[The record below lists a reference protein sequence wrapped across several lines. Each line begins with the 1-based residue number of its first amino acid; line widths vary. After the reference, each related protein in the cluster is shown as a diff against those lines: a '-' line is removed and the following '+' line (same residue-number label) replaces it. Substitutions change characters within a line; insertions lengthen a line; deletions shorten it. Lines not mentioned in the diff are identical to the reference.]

1 MANIKISELNE
12 LTEKENDDYLAIVD
26 TSASETKKIS
36 VEKLTASGVQLIA
49 VTDTA
54 PEEYETG
61 DKYYNTT
68 DNKIYTATSNNWA
81 NPQTPIENIFYII
94 LETQNIYTYDDEN
107 ETLVSVGGGAGGGD
121 STPIGTVEAYAGAN
135 APNGYLL
142 CDGSAVSRTTYKDL
156 FRVIGT
162 TYGSGDGSTTFNL
175 PDIKGK
181 VVVMLDSNDTDFDTL
196 GETGGSKTDSL
207 SNAYTK
213 MVDDG
218 NGKLFFNVSGGKN
231 WTSTNYLSVNGS
243 TSASQNSTYGI
254 NLGGSVSKV
263 QPYIVL
269 NYIIKVQKLAGEVLS
284 EQLPVGTIVDYDG
297 QASDIPTGWET
308 YGTGQIKKTSE
319 TRPLASHT
327 VNTYSESE
335 SNAYSC
341 DYSNKAFGGVVLW
354 TNDSPNGA
362 FASQFVSLDLSK
374 YDGTAIIYIIE
385 TGASWGRMI
394 KNTGIM
400 PIQSTRPICMEGTI
414 VENTSSSTFAFRSAT
429 VSSTGISFGTGY
441 NNVTNSGATTRDY
454 ACVPWYII
462 GYKTGLFPTQ
472 QSTRS
477 VNTYSGDIET
487 NDDIVIDDSQE
498 ETPIDEGNDEN
509 NK

>member
-68 DNKIYTATSNNWA
+68 DNKIYTATSNDWA

-121 STPIGTVEAYAGAN
+121 SAPIGQVSMYAGST
-135 APNGYLL
+135 APNGFLM
-142 CDGSAVSRTTYKDL
+142 CDGSAVSRTTYSDL
-156 FRVIGT
+156 YNVIGT
-162 TYGSGDGSTTFNL
+162 TYGTGDGSTTFNL
-175 PDIKGK
+175 PNIKGR
-181 VVVMLDSNDTDFDTL
+181 VVVMIDSNDTDFDTL

-218 NGKLFFNVSGGKN
+218 NGKLYFNVSGGKN
-231 WTSTNYLSVNGS
+231 WTSTNYLSVSGS

-284 EQLPVGTIVDYDG
+284 EQLPVGTEVDFDG
-297 QASDIPTGWET
+297 SASDIPIGWEQINDEVT
-308 YGTGQIKKTSE
+308 TVFTGSTAAGS
-319 TRPLASHT
+319 
-327 VNTYSESE
+327 
-335 SNAYSC
+335 
-341 DYSNKAFGGVVLW
+341 
-354 TNDSPNGA
+354 
-362 FASQFVSLDLSK
+362 ASQINTTWEAIGKFKFMVIELYVS
-374 YDGTAIIYIIE
+374 
-385 TGASWGRMI
+385 
-394 KNTGIM
+394 
-400 PIQSTRPICMEGTI
+400 
-414 VENTSSSTFAFRSAT
+414 
-429 VSSTGISFGTGY
+429 
-441 NNVTNSGATTRDY
+441 
-454 ACVPWYII
+454 
-462 GYKTGLFPTQ
+462 
-472 QSTRS
+472 S
-477 VNTYSGDIET
+477 VNTRSCAIIPYHMFTTGNNINTNKRLTNVNGFAYINSLRALALIPANDITTNTIKFGSYGDDAT
-487 NDDIVIDDSQE
+487 IVRIDV
-498 ETPIDEGNDEN
+498 IY
-509 NK
+509 